1 MRISEVLVR
10 PRLTEKVNLQMEK
23 DNRYTFVVDK
33 RANKIEIK
41 NAVEEFFNVKVS
53 NVNTIVVP
61 AKAKSR
67 FTKAGLVSGRK
78 PSIKKAIVTL
88 EAGETI
94 DLFSF

>member
-88 EAGETI
+88 QEGETI

>member
-1 MRISEVLVR
+1 MRVSEVLVR

-53 NVNTIVVP
+53 TVNTIVVP

-67 FTKAGLVSGRK
+67 FTKAGLVSGPK
-78 PSIKKAIVTL
+78 PSFKKAVVTL
-88 EAGETI
+88 QEGESI